1 MTAYLTTTVKYV
13 VHNQEEIGMP
23 LTIRQ
28 LLNRKTSGIYAV
40 RPDASVLEAL
50 EMMAREDI
58 SSVLVMEN
66 DSLKGIFTER
76 DYARKVILRGRNSR
90 DTVVRELMT
99 SDLFTMSPEQT
110 IDDCMSIMT
119 AKHIR
124 HLPVLESGKVVGLVS
139 IGDVVK
145 TIIAGH
151 EETIQQLAGYIAG
164 DLKT

>member
-1 MTAYLTTTVKYV
+1 
-13 VHNQEEIGMP
+13 MP
-23 LTIRQ
+23 LTVRQ
-28 LLNRKTSGIYAV
+28 LLDRKSSGIYSI

-50 EMMAREDI
+50 ELMAREDI
-58 SSVLVMEN
+58 SSVLVTEG
-66 DSLKGIFTER
+66 DELKGIFTER

-99 SDLFTMSPEQT
+99 SDLFTMTPEQT
-110 IDDCMSIMT
+110 IDDCMAVMT
-119 AKHIR
+119 EKHIR
-124 HLPVLESGKVVGLVS
+124 HLPVLENGKVIGLVS

-145 TIIAGH
+145 SIIAGH